1 MGLEEYV
8 IVLDRSTWFE
18 GYQVIAFA
26 EHEQILKQHEEG
38 IESWRWCVVT
48 YLRIRYLEHQIA
60 SLFVIPIH
68 YLNSYNLCQYYR
80 TLIYFQYSNIL

>member
-18 GYQVIAFA
+18 GYEVIAFA

-38 IESWRWCVVT
+38 IESWR
-48 YLRIRYLEHQIA
+48 
-60 SLFVIPIH
+60 
-68 YLNSYNLCQYYR
+68 
-80 TLIYFQYSNIL
+80 